1 MIVYRIVSHEFSG
14 SLKASG
20 RPARWNS
27 ADHIMIY
34 TAGSISLACLENVVH
49 RSSEGLSGFFKI
61 MVIKIPDDLSCDVIP
76 LSDLPENWA
85 DFTSVNITRLLGDKW
100 LKSKTAIILQVPSA
114 IVSQESNY
122 LINPDHYDF
131 NKIHLIETRDFNFDK
146 RIK

>member
-1 MIVYRIVSHEFSG
+1 MIVYRIVSHEFAG

-27 ADHIMIY
+27 ADHYMIY
-34 TAGSISLACLENVVH
+34 TAGSVSLACLENVVH

-61 MVIKIPDDLSCDVIP
+61 LVIEIPDDQSSEEIG

-85 DFTSVNITRLLGDKW
+85 DFTNANITRLLGDKW
-100 LKSKTAIILQVPSA
+100 LKSKNALILQVPSA
-114 IVSQESNY
+114 IVPQESNY
-122 LINPDHYDF
+122 LINPDHKDF
-131 NKIHLIETRDFNFDK
+131 SKIHLIEIRDFNFDK